1 MDTGVAIHLLV
12 MGIIKPS
19 LLLLVILLLWI
30 FVRNRSAALQHF
42 VLSLGFVGIL
52 LLPLLASL
60 TPIIP
65 LRIESFW
72 GSSAWFFFDLLVQ
85 ASAWLE
91 SELSS
96 SQWLIVAACYL
107 LPATSMLFYLLLG
120 VIGLWRQ
127 LACAQKVTDAKLLA
141 QVTALVELV
150 DVNRPIRLFIAKD
163 IDSPRTWGVFNPV
176 ILLPRAALLWDEDKQ
191 LSVLMHELGHI
202 ARWDWLVS
210 LVVKI
215 TCAIFWFLLPIWW
228 LAYRLYQQA
237 EIACDDYIY
246 KLRDKHLVYAQN
258 LLAIAAAQT
267 HHPIDDGSLQMRG
280 HSAIHQRIMAV
291 LDKQRPHHPVA
302 LESAQYWVLV
312 SGLVLVVF
320 SGLQWMPLQA
330 QMNASAAQQLIIQW
344 QQQQELLPT
353 STESRSE
360 LFSWAL
366 VQSLKPASTP
376 APEPIELI
384 EQLQVVGVKP
394 DKAELAALERVA
406 LTNNQSL
413 SVPRIQIEGYLP
425 LKLVTPEYPQ
435 IALNRGIEGWVQ
447 VEFTIDTTGFII
459 NPHIV
464 AHSPSGIFDRSV
476 LQALR
481 KSYYRPQLF
490 DGQPIVVQGV
500 TELFRFTLQ
509 HDVPP
514 HAHSFSDVAPR
525 RR

>member
-1 MDTGVAIHLLV
+1 MDTSVAIHLLV

-65 LRIESFW
+65 LRIESSW
-72 GSSAWFFFDLLVQ
+72 GNPPWFFFDLLVQ

-120 VIGLWRQ
+120 IIGLWRQ
-127 LACAQKVTDAKLLA
+127 LARAQKVTDAKLLA

-267 HHPIDDGSLQMRG
+267 RHPIDDGSLQMRG

-291 LDKQRPHHPVA
+291 LDKQRPHHSVA
-302 LESAQYWVLV
+302 LESIQYWVLIG
-312 SGLVLVVF
+312 GLVLVIF

-330 QMNASAAQQLIIQW
+330 QMNASAAQRLIIQW
-344 QQQQELLPT
+344 QQQHELLPAN
-353 STESRSE
+353 TEPRSE
-360 LFSWAL
+360 VFSWAL
-366 VQSLKPASTP
+366 VQSLKPALSP
-376 APEPIELI
+376 APESVELI
-384 EQLQVVGVKP
+384 EQLHVVGVKP
-394 DKAELAALERVA
+394 DKAELAALERIA
-406 LTNNQSL
+406 LKNNQAL
-413 SVPRIQIEGYLP
+413 SVPRIQVEGYLP
-425 LKLVTPEYPQ
+425 LKLVTPEYPKT
-435 IALNRGIEGWVQ
+435 ALSRGIEGWVQ
-447 VEFTIDTTGFII
+447 VEFTIDTTGIII

-476 LQALR
+476 LNALK
-481 KSYYRPQLF
+481 KSRYRPQLF